1 MKTALV
7 PNTSAADPVAGAQ
20 DIPPR
25 ASRPAPGFLRSF
37 LELMKMRMVLNILL
51 TTMVGFWLGSPVE
64 FDWPA
69 LWHTLLGTGILAV
82 GAFALNQAMEKE
94 YDKRMERTR
103 GRPIPT
109 ERVGQGA
116 AYVFGG
122 LCLLAGTAHLWL
134 RINAL
139 TAVLGAL
146 TLVLYAAVY
155 TPMKR
160 WSSLNTLVGAIPGA
174 LPPLMGWTAV
184 QGSLGLGGLV
194 LAALLFFWQMPH
206 FLALAWMYR
215 QDYAQGGFKMLSV
228 TDPTG
233 EALFRQA
240 VLQTLI
246 LVLVSL
252 FPYFFGIAGTW
263 YLMSALIG
271 GGYFL
276 LAAFALSRRRTREAA
291 RTLFFVSLAYL
302 PAVLLVLAFDRT
314 LRFV

>member
-1 MKTALV
+1 VKAATLSGEPAATGLPETAAEG
-7 PNTSAADPVAGAQ
+7 P
-20 DIPPR
+20 
-25 ASRPAPGFLRSF
+25 RPARDPGFFRSF

-51 TTMVGFWLGSPVE
+51 TTGVGFWLGSPVE
-64 FDWPA
+64 FAWDA

-103 GRPIPT
+103 RRPIPT

-116 AYVFGG
+116 AYAFGG
-122 LCLLAGTAHLWL
+122 LCLLAGTAHLWI

-139 TAVLGAL
+139 TACLGAL
-146 TLVLYAAVY
+146 TLILYAAVY

-160 WSSLNTLVGAIPGA
+160 WSSLNTLVGGIPGA
-174 LPPLMGWTAV
+174 LPPLMGWTAS

-194 LAALLFFWQMPH
+194 LAAILFFWQMPH

-215 QDYAQGGFKMLSV
+215 HDYAQGGFKMLSV

-233 EALFRQA
+233 EALFRHA

-246 LVLVSL
+246 LLLVSL

-263 YLMSALIG
+263 YLMSALVG

-302 PAVLLVLAFDRT
+302 PALLLMLAFDRT